1 MINELKNVPE
11 LRFSNFCDEWVNYKL
26 GEIVDIRGR
35 IGFRGYTKSD
45 IINKE
50 DGGVLTFS
58 PTNIIYNKLKNTVHD
73 TYITKEK
80 YEESPEIMVKTGD
93 ILFVKTGST
102 LGKSTLVANLNEEA
116 TVNPQIVVMR
126 AKVFFHQKFTST
138 YLTLNKILRQV
149 AQTRIG
155 GAIPTLTESEIKKFQ
170 VSFPVYEEQQ
180 KIGSF
185 FSKLDQQIEL
195 EEQKLEKLE
204 EQKKGYM
211 QKIFTQELKFKNSQL
226 ENIKWSYKTLEELN
240 SFFTDGN
247 YGESYPKSEDMSD
260 KNDGVAF
267 LRGSNLKKGRITLE
281 DANYISKKKHS
292 ELTTGHLFLD
302 DIVIAVRGSLGAVGY
317 VNENMVGNNINS
329 QLAII
334 RTSNSLLYGKYLLY
348 YLMSNQ
354 GKKELLSRVTG
365 TALKQLPIKQIK
377 QIKVP
382 VPKLHEQHKI
392 ANFLSELDNLID
404 NQTEKIELLK
414 ERKKGFLQKMFV

>member
-1 MINELKNVPE
+1 MYVDSNKISCTFVNEGDVIVVVRNGSRNLIGKHA
-11 LRFSNFCDEWVNYKL
+11 RVNTKL
-26 GEIVDIRGR
+26 
-35 IGFRGYTKSD
+35 S
-45 IINKE
+45 
-50 DGGVLTFS
+50 
-58 PTNIIYNKLKNTVHD
+58 NTVIGAFMTGIRCYNSKFINSLLD
-73 TYITKEK
+73 TNNFYREIHRNLGATINQITTGNFKKMSFYFPDDKEK
-80 YEESPEIMVKTGD
+80 E
-93 ILFVKTGST
+93 
-102 LGKSTLVANLNEEA
+102 
-116 TVNPQIVVMR
+116 
-126 AKVFFHQKFTST
+126 
-138 YLTLNKILRQV
+138 
-149 AQTRIG
+149 
-155 GAIPTLTESEIKKFQ
+155 
-170 VSFPVYEEQQ
+170 
-180 KIGSF
+180 KIGEF
-185 FSKLDQQIEL
+185 FGKLDHQIEL
-195 EEQKLEKLE
+195 EEKKLELLE
-204 EQKKGYM
+204 QQKRGYM

>member
-1 MINELKNVPE
+1 MTNGVKKVPE
-11 LRFSNFCDEWVNYKL
+11 LRFPEFDGEWEEKKL
-26 GEIVDIRGR
+26 GDLASVTKLAGFEFTKHIEYSDFGEIPAIRGLNVKHG
-35 IGFRGYTKSD
+35 GFVFNDVKYIDNSD
-45 IINKE
+45 LSKLSRSKL
-50 DGGVLTFS
+50 DGG
-58 PTNIIYNKLKNTVHD
+58 NIVYTYVGTIGDAAIVPENKLWYLAPNVAKIVTRSIKSKFLLQILLDPNFKKKEVLSW
-73 TYITKEK
+73 ITTSSQPALSMSNIRKFK
-80 YEESPEIMVKTGD
+80 MNIP
-93 ILFVKTGST
+93 
-102 LGKSTLVANLNEEA
+102 KSS
-116 TVNPQIVVMR
+116 I
-126 AKVFFHQKFTST
+126 
-138 YLTLNKILRQV
+138 
-149 AQTRIG
+149 
-155 GAIPTLTESEIKKFQ
+155 
-170 VSFPVYEEQQ
+170 EQE
-180 KIGSF
+180 KIGEF
-185 FSKLDQQIEL
+185 FSKLDRQIEL
-195 EEQKLEKLE
+195 EEQKLAKLE

-281 DANYISKKKHS
+281 NANYISKKKHS

-414 ERKKGFLQKMFV
+414 ERKNGFLQKMFI

>member
-1 MINELKNVPE
+1 MTNEQKNLPE
-11 LRFSNFCDEWVNYKL
+11 LRFPEFDGEWEEKKLSTILEIGTGKSKVQSNESGKYNILGSTGIIGKSHTYDYEGDFILTARVGHYAGKLYKHAGKVN
-26 GEIVDIRGR
+26 I
-35 IGFRGYTKSD
+35 SD
-45 IINKE
+45 NTIYLYNFINKN
-50 DGGVLTFS
+50 F
-58 PTNIIYNKLKNTVHD
+58 IYESLNVFKLEKLVFGSGQPLIKASDLKKLKIRVPVS
-73 TYITKEK
+73 KE
-80 YEESPEIMVKTGD
+80 
-93 ILFVKTGST
+93 
-102 LGKSTLVANLNEEA
+102 
-116 TVNPQIVVMR
+116 
-126 AKVFFHQKFTST
+126 QK
-138 YLTLNKILRQV
+138 
-149 AQTRIG
+149 
-155 GAIPTLTESEIKKFQ
+155 
-170 VSFPVYEEQQ
+170 
-180 KIGSF
+180 KIGTF

-195 EEQKLEKLE
+195 EEKKLELLE
-204 EQKKGYM
+204 QQKRGYM
-211 QKIFTQELKFKNSQL
+211 QKIFSQELKFKNSQL

-414 ERKKGFLQKMFV
+414 QRKQGLLQKMFV